1 MKDKI
6 VKKLFQKLF
15 FFFGHNLN
23 LHFCIQTHRVDFA
36 AIPKIKM
43 EILFAAKINL
53 ESS

>member
-6 VKKLFQKLF
+6 VKKLFQKL
-15 FFFGHNLN
+15 FFGHNLN